1 MEFVVAQI
9 INKPEP
15 RKVEEL
21 TEEEKIE
28 RQVRD
33 HLSASLL
40 LVGCQE
46 GHPVFKKIKKKSC
59 STNPKRFSFA
69 GLGRPA

>member
-33 HLSASLL
+33 HLSALML

-46 GHPVFKKIKKKSC
+46 GHPVFKK
-59 STNPKRFSFA
+59 N
-69 GLGRPA
+69 

>member
-46 GHPVFKKIKKKSC
+46 GHPVFKK
-59 STNPKRFSFA
+59 N
-69 GLGRPA
+69 